1 MINFHLTLCLHDSA
15 CANNDRDNPV
25 SRARKEETRFPLALH
40 NMRVRQ
46 ITWER
51 VM

>member
-1 MINFHLTLCLHDSA
+1 MIHFHSTSCLHDSD
-15 CANNDRDNPV
+15 CANDDHDNPV
-25 SRARKEETRFPLALH
+25 SHVRKEETRFPLALH

-51 VM
+51 VR